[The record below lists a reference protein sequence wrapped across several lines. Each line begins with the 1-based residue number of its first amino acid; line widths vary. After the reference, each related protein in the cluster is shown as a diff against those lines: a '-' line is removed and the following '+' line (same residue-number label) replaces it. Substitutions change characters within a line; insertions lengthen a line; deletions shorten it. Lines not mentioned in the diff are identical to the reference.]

1 MNHLLR
7 RLAAMVLLTGLLLPV
22 MGQAQDTEPPV
33 RSLLLDF
40 TADMNDVIND
50 GTFNP
55 ETDALYL
62 TGRPHRMVP
71 PMSWISALFQFTA
84 NPDVIGFF
92 NLLVE
97 VQIPD
102 VPEDQV
108 LDFKMLFVNG
118 SGETVWE
125 ADPTQSFVVS
135 PTTTVIGDAE
145 ILTFTPDFT
154 YGERLVTFV
163 VDMSAAIEQG
173 VLQPEKRRLR
183 DHCQFHERL
192 VDLRCDDSHRWYP

>member
-1 MNHLLR
+1 
-7 RLAAMVLLTGLLLPV
+7 
-22 MGQAQDTEPPV
+22 
-33 RSLLLDF
+33 
-40 TADMNDVIND
+40 
-50 GTFNP
+50 
-55 ETDALYL
+55 
-62 TGRPHRMVP
+62 
-71 PMSWISALFQFTA
+71 MSWISALFSLLQT
-84 NPDVIGFF
+84 PILSVFF

-118 SGETVWE
+118 SGETGFGE
-125 ADPTQSFVVS
+125 ADPTQSYVVS

-173 VLQPEKRRLR
+173 VLQPENGDFVTIASSMNDWSTLDAMIAIDGTPPLISTKP
-183 DHCQFHERL
+183 H
-192 VDLRCDDSHRWYP
+192 